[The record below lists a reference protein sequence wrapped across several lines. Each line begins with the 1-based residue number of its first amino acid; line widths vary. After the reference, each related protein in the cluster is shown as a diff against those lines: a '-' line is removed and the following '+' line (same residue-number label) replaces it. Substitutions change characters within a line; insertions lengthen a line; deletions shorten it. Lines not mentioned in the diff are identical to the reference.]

1 MPGLVISSSV
11 RSVEWL
17 VTFAT
22 RRSDP
27 AVPSKDDRPRKA
39 FFALAAAFVVVLKK
53 KITSLFLNLFLVGR
67 TFSVVSSHTILE
79 EYSCGQQDIEYNA
92 TLRGGQYAGIFRDQG
107 PVKNMQE
114 CMHVCCKSK
123 KCDVAMMHGSK
134 CFSVQCLND
143 TTCETIPADD
153 EDIDI
158 QVAHMKR
165 EGTNQ
170 LSKFII

>member
-1 MPGLVISSSV
+1 MTL
-11 RSVEWL
+11 
-17 VTFAT
+17 
-22 RRSDP
+22 
-27 AVPSKDDRPRKA
+27 
-39 FFALAAAFVVVLKK
+39 
-53 KITSLFLNLFLVGR
+53 LFLNLFVVGR
-67 TFSVVSSHTILE
+67 KFSVVSSHTILE
-79 EYSCGQQDIEYNA
+79 EYNCGQEDIEYNV
-92 TLRGGQYAGIFRDQG
+92 TLRGGQYAGVFRDQG

-158 QVAHMKR
+158 QIAHMERK
-165 EGTNQ
+165 GTNQ
-170 LSKFII
+170 LGKFIS